1 MSVRAMD
8 DLLRV
13 LIVDDDEAD
22 RMAIRRTL
30 RPSSLPLT
38 IEEAT
43 DAASAIAMIQH
54 QTFHWV
60 LLDYR
65 LPDLDGL
72 SLVKQLRQLNVT
84 IPLIVLTGQ
93 GDEQVAV
100 EVMKAGASDYLT
112 KGRMSPEELSRLLH
126 SSLRLYQAEQ
136 QTLAANEKLRETNEL
151 LRKKNQELE
160 VQQRK
165 IEQQNGQIIEA
176 YRLKS
181 EFLAT
186 MSHEL
191 RTPLNAILGFSQ
203 VLENQAR
210 GLLNDYQIEVVRRIF
225 SNGKSLL
232 ALVNDILDLSKIEAQ
247 QFTLKPAPVDL
258 KKFALMAVAEL
269 KSLAERK
276 DLELQT
282 HIELQNCIIQGDERC
297 LRRVLVNLIANAI
310 KFTDSGFVRL
320 QLTDLDAEHIEICVQ
335 DSGIGMSPDQL
346 PYIFEL
352 FHQADQSL
360 RRRHSGTGLGL
371 AITSSMVQMMNGEI
385 SVESVEGEGST
396 FRVRIPRQ

>member
-1 MSVRAMD
+1 MSVKVID
-8 DLLRV
+8 DVLRV
-13 LIVDDDEAD
+13 LIVDDDEVD

-30 RPSSLPLT
+30 RPSSLPLS

-43 DAASAIAMIQH
+43 DAASAIDMIQ
-54 QTFHWV
+54 QQAFHWV

-72 SLVKQLRQLNVT
+72 SLVKRLRQLNVT

-93 GDEQVAV
+93 GDEKLAV
-100 EVMKAGASDYLT
+100 EVMKAGASDYLA
-112 KGRMSPEELSRLLH
+112 KGRISPEELSRLLR
-126 SSLRLYQAEQ
+126 SSLRLYEAEQ
-136 QTLAANEKLRETNEL
+136 ETVAVNEKLRETNEL

-165 IEQQNGQIIEA
+165 IEQQNSQLIEA

-203 VLENQAR
+203 VLENQSR
-210 GLLNDYQIEVVRRIF
+210 GLLNDYQTEVVRRIF
-225 SNGKSLL
+225 SNGKNLL
-232 ALVNDILDLSKIEAQ
+232 ALVNDILDLSKIETQ
-247 QFTLKPAPVDL
+247 QFTLKPVQVNL
-258 KKFALMAVAEL
+258 NTFALMTVAEL
-269 KSLAERK
+269 KSLAEQK
-276 DLELQT
+276 DLEFQT
-282 HIELQNCIIQGDERC
+282 HIELQNSVIQCDEQC

-310 KFTDSGFVRL
+310 KFTDSGFVK
-320 QLTDLDAEHIEICVQ
+320 LTLIDSGAKHIEILVQ
-335 DSGIGMSPDQL
+335 DSGIGISPDHL
-346 PYIFEL
+346 PHIFEL

-371 AITSSMVQMMNGEI
+371 AITYSMVQMMNGEI

-396 FRVRIPRQ
+396 FQVRIPR